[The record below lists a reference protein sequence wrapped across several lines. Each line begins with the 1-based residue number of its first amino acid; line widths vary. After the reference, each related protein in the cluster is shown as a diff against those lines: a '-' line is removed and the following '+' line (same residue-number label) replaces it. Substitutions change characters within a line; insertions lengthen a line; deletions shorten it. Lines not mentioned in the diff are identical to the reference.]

1 MYNRESIKGQ
11 FLEVNALTLL
21 QVQENAR
28 EQIGVF

>member
-11 FLEVNALTLL
+11 SLEVNALTLL
-21 QVQENAR
+21 QVLENAC